1 MSHIL
6 HAGPVNVR
14 YENGFLRYISLDE
27 TELVRMIYFAIRD
40 HNWLT
45 AALTFT
51 NEVIGQTN
59 DSFHIQY
66 DWQTN
71 DLGIQMTG
79 KVTIE
84 GEADGTITVDW
95 SGNALNTFR
104 KNRVGLCVLHPIEG
118 VSGQPAELI
127 APDGQYTNAHFPT
140 YISPHQPFL
149 NIQTLRWRP
158 ASGGTWQLDFSG
170 DVFETE
176 DQRNW
181 TDASFKTYSTPLSR
195 PFPVTVQTG
204 DVFSHRIVFSQS
216 KREIP
221 AEMAPIEVTP
231 RSDNSTSTRPQ
242 VGVGQRTDG
251 PPLTA
256 TEAALL
262 KKLNLSHLRADIFF
276 SLPDWQTR
284 LINAIA
290 DATLLT
296 VPLELAVFFGD
307 ESANELSLLQ
317 QLLKTENAAVHS
329 IIVYN
334 AATLTTSTELLQA
347 LVPVLRTNWPDV
359 LVGGGTDDNF
369 AELNRNP
376 FDFSLVDFVA
386 YSVNP
391 QVHAFDDLTLLEN
404 IAGQVE
410 TVSSARNL
418 SVGKPIHI
426 SPVTLRS
433 RFTTRAGAAT
443 ERLNQPP
450 DPRQT
455 TSFGADWTRQSLQA
469 LTDAGVASITYY
481 QSHGP
486 NGLVNDDAVYP
497 LATVL

>member
-1 MSHIL
+1 MPYL
-6 HAGPVNVR
+6 QAGPVNVR
-14 YENGFLRYISLDE
+14 YENGFLRYVSLGE

-45 AALTFT
+45 AALTLS
-51 NEVIGQTN
+51 NEVIEQAT
-59 DSFHIQY
+59 DSFQIHY

-71 DLGIQMTG
+71 DLGIRMAGQ
-79 KVTIE
+79 VSIQ

-95 SGNALNTFR
+95 SGKALNSFQ

-127 APDGQYTNAHFPT
+127 APDGQQTNGHFPT
-140 YISPHQPFL
+140 FISPHQPFL
-149 NIQTLRWRP
+149 NIQTMRWKP
-158 ASGGTWQLDFSG
+158 ASGGTWQLAFSG
-170 DVFETE
+170 EVFETE

-195 PFPVTVQTG
+195 PFPVTVQPG
-204 DVFSHRIVFSQS
+204 DVFQHRIIFSQS
-216 KREIP
+216 NQEIS
-221 AEMAPIEVTP
+221 AESVPIEKPLADNPTTKP
-231 RSDNSTSTRPQ
+231 RI
-242 VGVGQRTDG
+242 GVGQRTDG
-251 PPLTA
+251 PPLTD
-256 TEAALL
+256 TEATLL
-262 KKLNLSHLRADIFF
+262 KKLNLTHLRADVFF

-284 LINAIA
+284 LSDAIA
-290 DATLLT
+290 DANQLII
-296 VPLELAVFFGD
+296 PLELAVFFND
-307 ESANELSLLQ
+307 ESLNELELLHQ
-317 QLLKTENAAVHS
+317 FLQTKNSVIQS
-329 IIVYN
+329 IILYD
-334 AATLTTSTELLQA
+334 ATTLTTSTKRLQA
-347 LVPVLRTNWPDV
+347 LVPVLRASWPGV
-359 LVGGGTDDNF
+359 LIGGGTDDNF

-410 TVSSARNL
+410 TVRSARQL
-418 SVGKPIHI
+418 SGGKPIHI
-426 SPVTLRS
+426 TPVTLRS
-433 RFTTRAGAAT
+433 RFTTRAGSAT

-455 TSFGADWTRQSLQA
+455 TDFGADWTRRSRQA

-486 NGLVNDDAVYP
+486 NGLVNGEVVYP
-497 LATVL
+497 LATVV